1 MVRMLVACDEAEG
14 YGFIRGALDLARTEH
29 SGGIAIKEQAQQHFG
44 GIWLPTTRPVMGI
57 QSREVKQAHAVYD
70 EARQML
76 GRQTVAQAHRQIKC
90 LLVVHGFEC
99 STHDDQSIMTDK
111 KHQLL
116 SDKLLG

>member
-1 MVRMLVACDEAEG
+1 MA
-14 YGFIRGALDLARTEH
+14 
-29 SGGIAIKEQAQQHFG
+29 
-44 GIWLPTTRPVMGI
+44 I

-116 SDKLLG
+116 SDKLLVFFSLRRDLAVRTLGGYSLLILAK

>member
-1 MVRMLVACDEAEG
+1 
-14 YGFIRGALDLARTEH
+14 
-29 SGGIAIKEQAQQHFG
+29 
-44 GIWLPTTRPVMGI
+44 MGI

-99 STHDDQSIMTDK
+99 STHGAQSIMTDE

-116 SDKLLG
+116 SDKLLAGLSVLLLSWN